1 MFNKNLNINFISFF
15 FIKNFFFK
23 LLLKDV
29 KYYFNNLFLF
39 VGFIDYNII
48 TLPIKVKKFTVVR
61 SPFVSKLSREQFEIR
76 TYKSIVTVSFN
87 NSIFIKQQKSKIL
100 DFFRNSYVF
109 LRLKVDINKY
119 D

>member
-23 LLLKDV
+23 LLLKDIRRC
-29 KYYFNNLFLF
+29 FNNLFLF
-39 VGFIDYNII
+39 FYFTDYNAL

-76 TYKSIVTVSFN
+76 TYKNIVTLQFN
-87 NSIFIKQQKSKIL
+87 NNIFIKQQKSL
-100 DFFRNSYVF
+100 VCHFFKNSYVF
-109 LRLKVDINKY
+109 LRLKVNITTKK
-119 D
+119 

>member
-1 MFNKNLNINFISFF
+1 MFNNNLNINFTSFL

-23 LLLKDV
+23 LLLKDI
-29 KYYFNNLFLF
+29 KNCFNNLFVF
-39 VGFIDYNII
+39 FNFTRYNTL

-76 TYKSIVTVSFN
+76 TYKNLITLQFN
-87 NSIFIKQQKSKIL
+87 NNIFIKQKKNLISY
-100 DFFRNSYVF
+100 FFRNSYVF
-109 LRLKVDINKY
+109 LRLKINITNN